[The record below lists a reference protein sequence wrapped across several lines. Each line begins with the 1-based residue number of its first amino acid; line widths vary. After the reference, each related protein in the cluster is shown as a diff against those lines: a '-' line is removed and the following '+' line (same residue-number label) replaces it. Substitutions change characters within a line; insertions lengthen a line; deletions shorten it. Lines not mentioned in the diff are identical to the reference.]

1 MSKVCDISKEK
12 YWLAKM
18 SEKYEYFYTKDFL
31 FLLNFEKKKNL
42 RFTSQR
48 VFKISTLCH
57 IFTKFNSE
65 SCSQYLK

>member
-31 FLLNFEKKKNL
+31 FLLNFEKKKICALHRKEFSKYPLFATFLPNL
-42 RFTSQR
+42 IVNHVRN
-48 VFKISTLCH
+48 I
-57 IFTKFNSE
+57 
-65 SCSQYLK
+65 

>member
-31 FLLNFEKKKNL
+31 FLLNFEKKKFALYIAKSFQNIHSL
-42 RFTSQR
+42 PHFYQ
-48 VFKISTLCH
+48 I
-57 IFTKFNSE
+57 
-65 SCSQYLK
+65 